1 MPNVLDI
8 GPVNALAARTSR
20 PITNP
25 TVAKRY
31 TKLASERILRNPRC
45 FRPATEAEMV
55 GSDLVSDEDDDP
67 ADTAHAKALIR
78 VKTWARICTNSG
90 SVLVAI

>member
-1 MPNVLDI
+1 MNVSASQSRVVR
-8 GPVNALAARTSR
+8 PVEDQAAVREAVEVRSR
-20 PITNP
+20 H
-25 TVAKRY
+25 
-31 TKLASERILRNPRC
+31 
-45 FRPATEAEMV
+45 RPATEAEMV